1 MENII
6 LIGMPGAGKS
16 TVGVVLAKILG
27 YDFVDSDIVIQ
38 QQMGKR
44 LCDILEEDGL
54 EVFLEIEN
62 RINAGLNLKQTV
74 IATGG
79 SVVYGKEAM
88 EHLKSI
94 GTVLYLRLSCSCIE
108 QRLGDLK
115 HRGVAMKEG
124 ETLCGLYEERSELYE
139 KNADFILDCDNLTI
153 EETIAKAVEICDEF
167 RKNVRKFSM
176 NLPEW

>member
-1 MENII
+1 MENIV

-38 QQMGKR
+38 QQTGKK
-44 LCDILEEDGL
+44 LCEILSEQGL
-54 EVFLEIEN
+54 EGFLAIEN
-62 RINAGLNLKQTV
+62 RVNAELETDKTV

-88 EHLKSI
+88 EHLKTI
-94 GTVLYLRLSCSCIE
+94 GTVIYLRLSCDSIE
-108 QRLGDLK
+108 RRLGDLR

-124 ETLCGLYEERSELYE
+124 ETLRELYEERSVLYE
-139 KNADFILDCDNLTI
+139 KYADRILDCDRLSI
-153 EETIAKAVEICDEF
+153 EETIAQAVRLC
-167 RKNVRKFSM
+167 RS
-176 NLPEW
+176 

>member
-16 TVGVVLAKILG
+16 TVGVVVAKILG

-44 LCDILEEDGL
+44 LCDILEERGL
-54 EVFLEIEN
+54 EGFLAIEN
-62 RINAGLNLKQTV
+62 RINAGLEMEKTV

-79 SVVYGKEAM
+79 SVIYGKEAM

-94 GTVLYLRLSCSCIE
+94 GTVVYLRLSCDSIE

-115 HRGVAMKEG
+115 HRGVAIREG
-124 ETLCGLYEERSELYE
+124 ETLGELYEERCGLYEKY
-139 KNADFILDCDNLTI
+139 ADIILDCDNLTI
-153 EETIAKAVEICDEF
+153 EETIARAVEACH
-167 RKNVRKFSM
+167 S
-176 NLPEW
+176 

>member
-44 LCDILEEDGL
+44 LCDILEERGL
-54 EVFLEIEN
+54 EGFLAIEN
-62 RINAGLNLKQTV
+62 RINAGLEMEKTV

-79 SVVYGKEAM
+79 SVIYGKEAM

-94 GTVLYLRLSCSCIE
+94 GTVVYLRLSCDSIE

-115 HRGVAMKEG
+115 HRGVAIREG
-124 ETLCGLYEERSELYE
+124 ETLGELYEERCGLYEKY
-139 KNADFILDCDNLTI
+139 ADIILDCDNLTI
-153 EETIAKAVEICDEF
+153 EETIARAVEACH
-167 RKNVRKFSM
+167 S
-176 NLPEW
+176 

>member
-44 LCDILEEDGL
+44 LCDILEERGL
-54 EVFLEIEN
+54 EGFLAIEN
-62 RINAGLNLKQTV
+62 RINAGLKMEKTV

-79 SVVYGKEAM
+79 SVIYGKEAM

-94 GTVLYLRLSCSCIE
+94 GTVVYLRLSCDSIE

-115 HRGVAMKEG
+115 HRGVAIREG
-124 ETLCGLYEERSELYE
+124 ETLGELYEERCGLYEKY
-139 KNADFILDCDNLTI
+139 ADIILDCDNLTI
-153 EETIAKAVEICDEF
+153 EETIARAVEACH
-167 RKNVRKFSM
+167 S
-176 NLPEW
+176 